1 MKNGLIIQ
9 VFFFWA
15 WLYSI
20 TGLPNSTPHPPC
32 VYVFDVCVHVCI
44 CLLGRWYPMAFIHKL
59 LMLFFPLSTSQL
71 YSFLLSWNF
80 FTNTE
85 VRRANEW
92 SHNCT
97 NILTF
102 LGRNDSSEAYY
113 LVCMMRGMCYLEA
126 HGGWLQMSHSAS
138 LVLHKQSA
146 LLIPWHTIGGNND
159 SPCWFSEGEKKTY
172 LTLFSLKNLRRT
184 LRQKFHISHKIWNY
198 VMICTT
204 PYIF

>member
-9 VFFFWA
+9 VFFFFFWA

-20 TGLPNSTPHPPC
+20 IGLPNSTPHPLC
-32 VYVFDVCVHVCI
+32 VYVFVRMCAYVSKADGI
-44 CLLGRWYPMAFIHKL
+44 LWL
-59 LMLFFPLSTSQL
+59 LSTSFSFYFSLWAPVQL

-113 LVCMMRGMCYLEA
+113 LVCMRRGMCYLEA

-138 LVLHKQSA
+138 LVLHKQSV
-146 LLIPWHTIGGNND
+146 LLTPWHTVGGNNG
-159 SPCWFSEGEKKTY
+159 SPCWFSEGKKKKTY
-172 LTLFSLKNLRRT
+172 VTLFSLKKLRRT
-184 LRQKFHISHKIWNY
+184 LRQKFHISHKIWN
-198 VMICTT
+198 
-204 PYIF
+204 